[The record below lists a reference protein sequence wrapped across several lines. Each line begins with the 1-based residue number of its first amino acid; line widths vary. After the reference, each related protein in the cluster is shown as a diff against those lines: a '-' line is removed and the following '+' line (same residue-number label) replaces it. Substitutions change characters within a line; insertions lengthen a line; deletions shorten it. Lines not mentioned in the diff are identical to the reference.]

1 MPIYVEKHE
10 ININH
15 EYYKE
20 CDDLCFRSKNLYNAT
35 LYTIR
40 QNYFN
45 YIKSKSDNS
54 IVIHEIENGKFVND
68 NYIEAYDGIINHK
81 HTTNKAVL
89 DNVILDKLFN
99 RTNNTD
105 FRALPSKVSKQV
117 LIQVNQ
123 NYKSFFNAFNDYLKN
138 PKKYKARPQIPN
150 YKDVI
155 NGRNLVVYELN
166 AINNRNYKKGDLL
179 SLSGTNIKIKFIN
192 SRNGVLKQIRI
203 VPGLASYN
211 IEIVYS
217 VPDVELKPIIDN
229 KPRIV
234 GIDLGVKNLMT
245 ICNNFDEK
253 PLIINGG
260 SIKSINQYS
269 NKLIGKAKKK
279 LKMVVDPNDKTKKV
293 QLKTSKEIKRLYNK
307 RRNKLDTELHC
318 ISKYVV
324 DYLDKN
330 GVNTCIIGHNKG
342 WKQEMKMGKKQNQ
355 HFSYIP
361 FNELISKII
370 YKALEKGIT
379 VIEINESYTSKC
391 SFFDNESLKKHTTY
405 VGNRIHRGLFITESG
420 VTLNADVNASFNII
434 KKVVGD
440 FKADIGQAV
449 SPVKKNISFS
459 L

>member
-1 MPIYVEKHE
+1 MSIYVEKHE

-15 EYYKE
+15 KYYKE
-20 CDDLCFRSKNLYNAT
+20 CDDLCFRSKNLYNTA

-45 YIKSKSDNS
+45 YIKAKTDDS
-54 IVIHEIENGKFVND
+54 IKVYDIENGKLIAD
-68 NYIEAYDGIINHK
+68 NYKEVYEGIINRNI
-81 HTTNKAVL
+81 TTNKAVL

-99 RTNNTD
+99 RTNNHD

-117 LIQVNQ
+117 LIRVNQ
-123 NYKSFFNAFNDYLKN
+123 NYKSFFNALTDYLQQ
-138 PKKYKARPQIPN
+138 PKKYKARPQIPG
-150 YKDVI
+150 YKDSI
-155 NGRNLVVYELN
+155 NGRNIVVFELN
-166 AINNRNYKKGDLL
+166 AVNNRNYKKGDMLM
-179 SLSGTNIKIKFIN
+179 LSGTNIKIKFIN
-192 SRNGVLKQIRI
+192 KRNGVLKQIRI
-203 VPGLASYN
+203 IPGLLSYN

-217 VPDVELKPIIDN
+217 VPDVELKQIVD

-245 ICNNFDEK
+245 LCNNFDEK

-260 SIKSINQYS
+260 GIKSINQYS
-269 NKLIGKAKKK
+269 NKLIGKAKKLLCDSK
-279 LKMVVDPNDKTKKV
+279 S
-293 QLKTSKEIKRLYNK
+293 SKEIKRLYNK
-307 RRNKLDTELHC
+307 RRNKLNTELHN

-330 GVNTCIIGHNKG
+330 GVNICIIGHNKG

-355 HFSYIP
+355 NFSYIP
-361 FNELISKII
+361 YNELISKII
-370 YKALEKGIT
+370 YKALEKGIK
-379 VIEINESYTSKC
+379 VIEINESYTSIC
-391 SFFDNESLKKHTTY
+391 SFFDNEPLKKHKVY
-405 VGNRIHRGLFITESG
+405 AGKRIHRGLFITKSG
-420 VTLNADVNASFNII
+420 VTLNADVNAAFNII

-449 SPVKKNISFS
+449 SPMKKNIRFS

>member
-15 EYYKE
+15 KYYKE
-20 CDDLCFRSKNLYNAT
+20 CDDLCFRSKNLYNTT

-45 YIKSKSDNS
+45 YIKAKNNNS
-54 IVIHEIENGKFVND
+54 IKVYDIENGKLADD
-68 NYIEAYDGIINHK
+68 NYKEVYDGIINNII
-81 HTTNKAVL
+81 TTNKAVL

-99 RTNNTD
+99 RTNNHD

-123 NYKSFFNAFNDYLKN
+123 NYKSFFNALNDYLQH
-138 PKKYKARPQIPN
+138 PKKYNARPQIPG
-150 YKDVI
+150 YKDSI
-155 NGRNLVVYELN
+155 NGRNLVVFELN
-166 AINNRNYKKGDLL
+166 AINNRNYKKGDMLM
-179 SLSGTNIKIKFIN
+179 LSGTSIKIKFIN
-192 SRNGVLKQIRI
+192 RRNGVLKQIRI
-203 VPGLASYN
+203 IPGLSSYN

-217 VPDVELKPIIDN
+217 TPDVELKPIVD
-229 KPRIV
+229 KSRIV

-245 ICNNFDEK
+245 LCNNFDEK

-260 SIKSINQYS
+260 GIKSINQYS
-269 NKLIGKAKKK
+269 NKLIGKAKK
-279 LKMVVDPNDKTKKV
+279 LLGDSKTS
-293 QLKTSKEIKRLYNK
+293 SKEIKRLYNK
-307 RRNKLDTELHC
+307 RRNKLNTELHN

-324 DYLDKN
+324 DYLDEN
-330 GVNTCIIGHNKG
+330 GVNRCIIGHNKG
-342 WKQEMKMGKKQNQ
+342 WKQNTKMGKKQNQ

-361 FNELISKII
+361 YNELISKII
-370 YKALEKGIT
+370 YKALEKGIK
-379 VIEINESYTSKC
+379 VIEINESYTSIC
-391 SFFDNESLKKHTTY
+391 SFFDNEPLKKHKVY
-405 VGNRIHRGLFITESG
+405 LGDRKHRGLFITESG
-420 VTLNADVNASFNII
+420 YKVNADVNAAFNII

-449 SPVKKNISFS
+449 SPIKINIRFS